1 MHTLSFTAV
10 SATILASLVH
20 GQSVCSGVAAAKYP
34 YKLAEGWSAVKV
46 ADGLESPRHMA
57 IDKEGRLLVA
67 EQGKGLSQHTIDAA
81 TGCVTASK
89 ALVDDNQLNHGIY
102 FSPDGL
108 TLYAS
113 TSFNVYRWAYDPAT
127 GAIDADTKTTL
138 VTNMS
143 TSGHTTRT
151 LIIPPSKP
159 NLLVVSVGSDGN
171 FDMASVDPAVG
182 RAIVKVFDIS
192 TVPEGGYIYADDGWA
207 AGHGL
212 RNEVGLAFDANER
225 LWGVEN
231 SGDDLERV
239 INGTST
245 DIHKDNPAEKLN
257 YLGDVSIPNTQWYG
271 YPTCWTV
278 GGPDEIKDKSFQI
291 GDQLI
296 QAPNSTFDDSH
307 CAELVKPPSMTFES
321 HQAPL
326 DSKFDAKSENLYV
339 ALHGSWN
346 RDPPQGYKLVV
357 VPFTTQEDGSYRPV
371 ADRSTK
377 RGYTDVLY
385 PESEAACS
393 SSTCTRPCGLVW
405 DAAGRLYMTS
415 DTSGEIFLLSNA

>member
-10 SATILASLVH
+10 STAILAGLAH
-20 GQSVCSGVAAAKYP
+20 GQTACSGVPAAKYP

-46 ADGLESPRHMA
+46 ADGLKTPRHMA
-57 IDKEGRLLVA
+57 IDKQGRLLVA
-67 EQGKGLSQHTIDAA
+67 EQYKGLSQHTIDAA
-81 TGCVTASK
+81 TGCITASK
-89 ALVDDNQLNHGIY
+89 SLIDDKQLNHGIY

-127 GAIDADTKTTL
+127 GQLGNERTTL

-151 LIIPPSKP
+151 LIVHPSKP

-171 FDMASVDPAVG
+171 FDMPSVDPAVG

-192 TVPEGGYIYADDGWA
+192 TVPKGGYIYADDGWS

-212 RNEVGLAFDANER
+212 RNEVGLSFDKNEE

-231 SGDDLERV
+231 SGDDLERI
-239 INGTST
+239 INGTTT
-245 DIHKDNPAEKLN
+245 DIHQNNPAEKLN
-257 YLGDVSIPNTQWYG
+257 YLGDISKPNPNWYG

-278 GGPDEIKDKSFQI
+278 GEPAEIKDASFQI
-291 GDQLI
+291 GDQII
-296 QAPNSTFDDSH
+296 QAPNSTFDDST
-307 CAELVKPPSMTFES
+307 CAKMVTPPAMTFES

-326 DSKFDAKSENLYV
+326 DSKFDADSKNLYV

-346 RDPPQGYKLVV
+346 RDPPQGYKLVA
-357 VPFTTQEDGSYRPV
+357 VPFTTQDDGSYRPV
-371 ADRSTK
+371 ADRNMK
-377 RGYTDVLY
+377 RGYTDILY
-385 PESEAACS
+385 PQSEAACS
-393 SSTCTRPCGLVW
+393 STTCTRPCGLVW

-415 DTSGEIFLLSNA
+415 DTSGEIFLLSKA

>member
-1 MHTLSFTAV
+1 MHVLSFTAV

-20 GQSVCSGVAAAKYP
+20 GQTSCSGVSAAKYP
-34 YKLAEGWSAVKV
+34 YNLAEGWSAVKI
-46 ADGLESPRHMA
+46 ADGLTKPRHMA
-57 IDKEGRLLVA
+57 IDKQGRLLVA
-67 EQGKGLSQHTIDAA
+67 EAGKGLSQHTIDEA

-89 ALVDDNQLNHGIY
+89 ELVGDTQLNHGIY

-113 TSFNVYRWAYDPAT
+113 SAFNVYRWAYDPAT
-127 GAIDADTKTTL
+127 GAVGDTRTTL

-143 TSGHTTRT
+143 TSGHVTRT

-171 FDMASVDPAVG
+171 FDMPTVDPAVG

-192 TVPEGGYIYADDGWA
+192 TVPDGGYIYADDGWS

-212 RNEVGLAFDANER
+212 RNEVGLAFDGNER

-231 SGDDLERV
+231 SGDELERV

-245 DIHKDNPAEKLN
+245 DIHQNNPAEKLN
-257 YLGDVSIPNTQWYG
+257 YLGDVSTPNPQWYG

-278 GGPDEIKDKSFQI
+278 GEPDEIKDASFQI
-291 GDQLI
+291 GDQII
-296 QAPNSTFDDSH
+296 QAPNGTFDDSH
-307 CAELVKPPSMTFES
+307 CAELVTPPAMTFES

-326 DSKFDAKSENLYV
+326 DSKFDAKTENLYV

-346 RDPPQGYKLVV
+346 RDPPQGYKLVA
-357 VPFTTQEDGSYRPV
+357 VPFTTQQDGSYRPV
-371 ADRSTK
+371 ADLSTK
-377 RGYTDVLY
+377 RGYTDILY
-385 PESEAACS
+385 PDSEAACS
-393 SSTCTRPCGLVW
+393 ASTCTRPCGLVW

-415 DTSGEIFLLSNA
+415 DSSGEIFLLSKA